1 MVKNGEHFMI
11 KEMQQKGMSVTRIA
25 EELGRDRKT
34 IRKWLQEEE
43 VRSYQRSIIKKSLL
57 EPFKSYV
64 KERMEEGC
72 VNAVVLFDE
81 IKTRT
86 KAMRGNDP
94 APVFYESATSSGDSK
109 GDRAL

>member
-43 VRSYQRSIIKKSLL
+43 VRIYQRSIIKKSLL

-64 KERMEEGC
+64 KERME
-72 VNAVVLFDE
+72 
-81 IKTRT
+81 
-86 KAMRGNDP
+86 
-94 APVFYESATSSGDSK
+94 
-109 GDRAL
+109 

>member
-1 MVKNGEHFMI
+1 MTTYSPRGEINMVKNGEHFMI

-57 EPFKSYV
+57 ELDFCQV
-64 KERMEEGC
+64 AGH
-72 VNAVVLFDE
+72 
-81 IKTRT
+81 
-86 KAMRGNDP
+86 
-94 APVFYESATSSGDSK
+94 
-109 GDRAL
+109 